1 MFSILY
7 LIFAIFT
14 VATKLFISVFN
25 SSISGINTHQGSSKA
40 VSIEGL
46 QVFKGFSDSDKRDRQ
61 RTLAS
66 QGNDDTATGSTIEFG
81 YTYAGRPH
89 GIPKRRHLG

>member
-1 MFSILY
+1 MFSTIY
-7 LIFAIFT
+7 FIFAIFT
-14 VATKLFISVFN
+14 VTTKLFILEFDSP
-25 SSISGINTHQGSSKA
+25 ILGINTHQGSSKA

-46 QVFKGFSDSDKRDRQ
+46 QVFEGFSDSDKRDRQ

-66 QGNDDTATGSTIEFG
+66 QGNDDTATGSAIEFG
-81 YTYAGRPH
+81 DTYAGRLH